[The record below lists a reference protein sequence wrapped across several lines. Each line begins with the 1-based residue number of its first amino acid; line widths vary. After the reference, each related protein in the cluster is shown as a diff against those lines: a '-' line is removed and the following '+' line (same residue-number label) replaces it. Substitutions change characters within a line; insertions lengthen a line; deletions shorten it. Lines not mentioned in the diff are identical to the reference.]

1 MSVLQAFV
9 HTMRHEADGVMGVEL
24 RPVGGGGEF
33 PAFDAGAHID
43 LHLGNGLIRNYSL
56 VNPPTE
62 RGRYVIGVLRDRA
75 SRGGSR
81 YVHETLRVGA
91 RLDISAPRNNFPLH
105 EDAPYTVLV
114 AGGIGITPILCMARR
129 LQALGKPSELM
140 LFARSRSSAAFVD
153 ELHALGVPLTLHFD
167 DEQGGPPDLRKLL
180 ARCEH
185 GSRAHYYACGPA
197 VMLDTFE
204 QVCAGLG
211 YGNAH
216 IERFAPVEVK
226 AASDARA
233 NYSVELKRSGRVIE
247 IAPGRSLLQTLLDGG
262 VAVEYSCGEGV
273 CGTCETRVLEGMPDH
288 RDSVLSASERAGN
301 RCMMVCVSGCKSER
315 LVLDL

>member
-1 MSVLQAFV
+1 MSTLQAFV

-24 RPVGGGGEF
+24 RPVGGGEF

-43 LHLGNGLIRNYSL
+43 LHLANGLIRNYSL
-56 VNPPTE
+56 VNAVGE
-62 RGRYVIGVLRDRA
+62 RHRYVIGVLRDRA

-81 YVHETLRVGA
+81 YVHDTLRVGA

-129 LQALGKPSELM
+129 LKELGRPFELM
-140 LFARSRSSAAFVD
+140 LFARSRASAAFVD
-153 ELHALGVPLTLHFD
+153 ELHALGAPLTLHFD
-167 DEQGGPPDLRKLL
+167 DEQGGPPDRQALL

-185 GSRAHYYACGPA
+185 GARAHYYACGPA
-197 VMLDTFE
+197 VMLDSFE
-204 QVCAGLG
+204 KICAGLG

-216 IERFAPVEVK
+216 IERFAPIEVK
-226 AASDARA
+226 AATDARA
-233 NYSVELKRSGRVIE
+233 NFSVELKRSGKVIQ
-247 IAPGRSLLQTLLDGG
+247 ITPAKSILQTIIDEG
-262 VAVEYSCGEGV
+262 VHVEYSCMEGV
-273 CGTCETRVLEGMPDH
+273 CGTCETKVLEGTPDH
-288 RDSVLSASERAGN
+288 RDSVLSPAERASN
-301 RCMMVCVSGCKSER
+301 KTMMVCVGGCKSER